1 MQEDELYHHGVP
13 GMKWGIHRYQNKDGT
28 LTPKGRSRY
37 LKKAHKYE
45 SKAATSVG
53 KNYFARKHRANL
65 TQKAKDAR
73 REVRVSD
80 LKKARLAKESKN
92 NSHNATSNR
101 PKSVKDMSDQ
111 ELQRAVNR
119 LNLEMQYSR
128 MSPKQ
133 MTAGQKFIKSVGK
146 DVLAPA
152 TKDVGRR
159 LVTELLS
166 KSADK
171 ALGTN
176 ISSNKK
182 DKKDK

>member
-1 MQEDELYHHGVP
+1 MQEDELYHHGVL
-13 GMKWGIHRYQNKDGT
+13 GMKWGVRRYQNKDGT
-28 LTPKGRSRY
+28 LNSKGRSRY
-37 LKKAHKYE
+37 LEKAHKYE

-73 REVRVSD
+73 REVKVSD
-80 LKKARLAKESKN
+80 LKKARLAKAN
-92 NSHNATSNR
+92 THNAITSR

-133 MTAGQKFIKSVGK
+133 MTVGQKFIKSVGK

-171 ALGTN
+171 AFGTN

>member
-1 MQEDELYHHGVP
+1 MQEDELYHHGVL
-13 GMKWGIHRYQNKDGT
+13 GMKWGVRRYQNKDGT
-28 LTPKGRSRY
+28 LNSKGRNKY
-37 LKKAHKYE
+37 LEKAHKYE

-80 LKKARLAKESKN
+80 LKKARLAKEAKN

-101 PKSVKDMSDQ
+101 PKLVKDMSDQ